1 MKDNR
6 DDESVEIKSTPSS
19 EYHTRHR
26 AKTWALY
33 AADWITVLIVVTIS
47 QLILIPW
54 PKSVYFLVTDP
65 DIQQKF
71 LAGNYNDII
80 RVCVVLNTAI
90 PTVIMLVWLGFYRR
104 PLSELHHSILGLAM
118 ALSFSTLFMSLFKQM
133 SDVLASDFLD
143 RCKLSQ
149 EDFDRAYQTG
159 VALSY
164 KDCQNKNIK
173 DDLYMYPVIISV
185 LSSCAM
191 GYLSLFISIQLGLRL
206 HPQVRR
212 QLREIA
218 PDDAISR
225 SRPGQTLISFITLL
239 PFAAGM
245 TFPIILARDQG
256 GGHGWGYAL
265 GSLTGLAFA
274 YWAHLLYCSDMAIAI
289 ILPPYS

>member
-1 MKDNR
+1 MKDTR

-19 EYHTRHR
+19 GYHKRHR
-26 AKTWALY
+26 AKTGHY
-33 AADWITVLIVVTIS
+33 
-47 QLILIPW
+47 
-54 PKSVYFLVTDP
+54 
-65 DIQQKF
+65 IQQKF
-71 LAGNYNDII
+71 LAGNYNDIT
-80 RVCVVLNTAI
+80 RVCVVLSTAI
-90 PTVIMLVWLGFYRR
+90 PRR
-104 PLSELHHSILGLAM
+104 PLSEIHHSILGLAM

-173 DDLYMYPVIISV
+173 GDLHMYPVPLVSV
-185 LSSCAM
+185 ISSCAM

-239 PFAAGM
+239 PFAAG
-245 TFPIILARDQG
+245 
-256 GGHGWGYAL
+256 GGHGWGYAV

-274 YWAHLLYCSDMAIAI
+274 YWAHLLYCSDMAIAV